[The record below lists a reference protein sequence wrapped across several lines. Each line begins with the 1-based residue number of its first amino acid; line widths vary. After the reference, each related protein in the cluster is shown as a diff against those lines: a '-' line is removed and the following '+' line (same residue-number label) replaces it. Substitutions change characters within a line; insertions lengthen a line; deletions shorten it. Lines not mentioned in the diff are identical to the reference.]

1 MRTGWSEPA
10 MAGGSHAVV
19 SCRSIEVPSRRRA
32 SCIGNPLSK
41 IRSTL
46 GPSAVDRCR
55 PTRRRPNDDRRFK
68 DDSRRPVLG
77 YAQRGDGKGRTAH
90 LPLSWTQD
98 DDRSEEHTSELQSL
112 MRISYAVFCL

>member
-1 MRTGWSEPA
+1 MQLMLVIFFFLIIRPPPISTRTDPLLPYTTL
-10 MAGGSHAVV
+10 V
-19 SCRSIEVPSRRRA
+19 RSIEVPSRRR
-32 SCIGNPLSK
+32 SICSGNPLSK

-98 DDRSEEHTSELQSL
+98 DD
-112 MRISYAVFCL
+112 YARRGP

>member
-68 DDSRRPVLG
+68 DDSRRP
-77 YAQRGDGKGRTAH
+77 
-90 LPLSWTQD
+90 
-98 DDRSEEHTSELQSL
+98 RSEEHTSELKSL
-112 MRISYAVFCL
+112 MRISYDVFCLKKKKKTHKKIE